1 MTDIMITVAFIVLT
15 LTFVVR
21 TVFYI
26 IEVITDTKTKRR
38 SFRLSNKLVKMYEP
52 MFEKLK
58 DYMDK
63 IDDM

>member
-1 MTDIMITVAFIVLT
+1 MITVAFIVLT
-15 LTFVVR
+15 LTFIVR

-26 IEVITDTKTKRR
+26 IDVIIDTKTKR
-38 SFRLSNKLVKMYEP
+38 